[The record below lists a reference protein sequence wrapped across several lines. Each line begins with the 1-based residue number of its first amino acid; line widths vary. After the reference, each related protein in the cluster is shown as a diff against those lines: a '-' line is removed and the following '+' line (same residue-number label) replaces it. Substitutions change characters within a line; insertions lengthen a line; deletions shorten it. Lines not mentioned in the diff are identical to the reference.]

1 MATSLGVGVTG
12 LRTLGDRPN
21 PLATPA
27 MLASSMV
34 AVGVVLVGLARAGRE
49 AEIARDLPRER

>member
-1 MATSLGVGVTG
+1 M
-12 LRTLGDRPN
+12 LRRHLL
-21 PLATPA
+21 LATPA